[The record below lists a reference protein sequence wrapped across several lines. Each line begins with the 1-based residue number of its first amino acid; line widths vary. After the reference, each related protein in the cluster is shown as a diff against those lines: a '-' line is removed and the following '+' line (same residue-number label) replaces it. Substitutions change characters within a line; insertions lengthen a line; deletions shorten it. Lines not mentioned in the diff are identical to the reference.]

1 MLEGTSEGREPGLD
15 ALLLQC
21 VRNQLCS
28 LETSLLPRLLLGEQ
42 RQEGKGKQQTKCLSA
57 PLHSPEPLA
66 NEKGERNGLGGQVT
80 SPP

>member
-1 MLEGTSEGREPGLD
+1 MLEGTSEGREPGLT

-28 LETSLLPRLLLGEQ
+28 LETSLPPLLLGEQ
-42 RQEGKGKQQTKCLSA
+42 RREGKGKQQTKGLSA
-57 PLHSPEPLA
+57 PLHSPDPLA